1 LHYTEFIYFSA
12 RLDLSHLTEVHTRKH
27 EPATRSRADSTANAE
42 TKEPTTFSRLV
53 LNEKHKHMI
62 VSLIAQHFRD
72 KKSISGQR
80 EQVDIVR
87 GKGKKHLIKEDDDAD
102 SSHRQGPDPATAWCP
117 RCGKDIHCRFV
128 TDYHNASTT
137 RKLTRFN
144 KEGVAELFQK
154 PLFQIT
160 CGKYPISVHGQSA
173 NLHRGSRNH
182 CKRGGNS
189 TGN

>member
-1 LHYTEFIYFSA
+1 MGSAVSSRLYYHIILKLLYFIA
-12 RLDLSHLTEVHTRKH
+12 QLDLSYLTEVHPRKH
-27 EPATRSRADSTANAE
+27 EPATRSRADSTGNTEA
-42 TKEPTTFSRLV
+42 KEPTTFSRLV

-87 GKGKKHLIKEDDDAD
+87 GKGKKHSNRRDHDAD
-102 SSHRQGPDPATAWCP
+102 RNHRQGFDPATTWCP

-128 TDYHNASTT
+128 TGYHHTLAA
-137 RKLTRFN
+137 RLLTRFT

-160 CGKYPISVHGQSA
+160 CGKYAVS
-173 NLHRGSRNH
+173 
-182 CKRGGNS
+182 S
-189 TGN
+189 T